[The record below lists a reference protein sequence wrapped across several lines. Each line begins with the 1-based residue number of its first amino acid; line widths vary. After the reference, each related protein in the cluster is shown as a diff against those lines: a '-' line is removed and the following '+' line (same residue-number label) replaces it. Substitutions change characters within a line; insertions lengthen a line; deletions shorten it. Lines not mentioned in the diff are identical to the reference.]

1 MMSAKADAQPARA
14 LARLY
19 CPPAQRAVFAALLDI
34 EAQLGTGL
42 QRALEH
48 EVAHARLAW
57 WREECAR
64 LSAAHPLHPLTRQ
77 LQAHFG
83 SRAPAALAGLSGLVD
98 TAAWDLAAATF
109 ETRRELDAYCERWSA
124 ALVAPLAA
132 AALPAAA
139 PGFGLALGRG
149 LRELELLN
157 SLTTDARHGRIRLP
171 LDELAGCGAQPEELA
186 ANSFGMALT
195 ELLQRR
201 HREVRTALA
210 GGIAALAPSEQTA
223 LPALL
228 VWATIVMLQS
238 QRVGAALPRATCAGD
253 HHAPLDGWRAWR
265 AARRAQAG
273 RLLPPVA

>member
-1 MMSAKADAQPARA
+1 MSARADGQPARA

-19 CPPAQRAVFAALLDI
+19 CPPAQRAVLAALFDI
-34 EAQLGTGL
+34 EAQLGAGL
-42 QRALEH
+42 ERALEH
-48 EVAHARLAW
+48 EVAHTRLAW

-64 LSAAHPLHPLTRQ
+64 LSTAQALHPLTRQ
-77 LQAHFG
+77 LQTHFG
-83 SRAPAALAGLSGLVD
+83 DRAHGALAALSGLVD

-132 AALPAAA
+132 VALPAAA
-139 PGFGLALGRG
+139 PGLALPLGQA

-171 LDELAGCGAQPEELA
+171 LEELASCGAQPEELA
-186 ANSFGMALT
+186 GSRFGAALA

-201 HREVRTALA
+201 HREARGVLA
-210 GGIAALAPSEQTA
+210 ARITALAPSEQTA
-223 LPALL
+223 LRALL

-238 QRVGAALPRATCAGD
+238 KRVAAALPRATCAGD

-273 RLLPPVA
+273 RLLLTGA